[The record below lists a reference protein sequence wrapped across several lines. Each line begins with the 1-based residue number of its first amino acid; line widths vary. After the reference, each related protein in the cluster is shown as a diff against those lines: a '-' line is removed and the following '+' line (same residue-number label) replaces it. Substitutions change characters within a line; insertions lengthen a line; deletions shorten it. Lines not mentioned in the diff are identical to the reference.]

1 MTLQP
6 YKHSLYATWSY
17 QAIHKTCFVCDYL
30 FCLTESRGITC
41 VDLKTQ
47 TAEPLPVQG
56 LVMMCKISCHVQKKL
71 GRTSSKTEL
80 HSFARPAGRS
90 NAHGCPQRASV
101 LLLYAVTYFFILN
114 ADSLEQLGHV
124 IDPFNWLSQQL
135 FAKLLGL
142 RGLHTDSQ
150 QISLQARRGM

>member
-1 MTLQP
+1 
-6 YKHSLYATWSY
+6 
-17 QAIHKTCFVCDYL
+17 
-30 FCLTESRGITC
+30 
-41 VDLKTQ
+41 
-47 TAEPLPVQG
+47 
-56 LVMMCKISCHVQKKL
+56 MCKISCHVQKKL
-71 GRTSSKTEL
+71 GRTTSKTEL

-90 NAHGCPQRASV
+90 NAPQRASV

-124 IDPFNWLSQQL
+124 IDPFNGLSQQL
-135 FAKLLGL
+135 VAKLLGL